1 MEVINIAKMSPFGH
15 LIDAIDRKKKFIIVA
30 IDEQGTAAQLKTIPA
45 LIVAEDVIWVSDD
58 GDQPR
63 RLKLLLD
70 PSSLWWGDNGGQSD
84 TREWRETDGGIR
96 CCINQEILLLNPYL
110 LRRGL

>member
-1 MEVINIAKMSPFGH
+1 M
-15 LIDAIDRKKKFIIVA
+15 VA

-45 LIVAEDVIWVSDD
+45 LIVAKDVIWVSDD

-70 PSSLWWGDNGGQSD
+70 PSSLWWGDN
-84 TREWRETDGGIR
+84 
-96 CCINQEILLLNPYL
+96 
-110 LRRGL
+110 